1 MSEIGKEA
9 SLVEVATIVSDALR
23 TAGIAATFTRCTAGV
38 GRSAPRA
45 DDGDRARRHCYAA
58 RRSVSGAS
66 RRPGPGIH
74 AERGKRGA

>member
-23 TAGIAATFTRCTAGV
+23 TAGIAATFMQRATGA

-45 DDGDRARRHCYAA
+45 DDGDRALRHCYAA
-58 RRSVSGAS
+58 RPSVRGAS
-66 RRPGPGIH
+66 RRAEPDIH
-74 AERGKRGA
+74 AR